1 MQKFKLKD
9 ITKEKNKMI
18 KSISSSQTEIIQSIL
33 ELHVPNHI
41 IDLDPTYSKGVFY
54 KNNNIQPPKLKY
66 DLFPQVEDCLQA
78 DCRNLPIEDKSLDC
92 IMFDPPFVVSCGPSI
107 GNGNEKSNIITNRFS
122 SFYPVTNLFSFYDES
137 LKEFY
142 RILKNNGV
150 LIFKCQDTVSG
161 GINYMSHIYIH
172 NMASNIGF
180 YPKDLFILEAKNR
193 LISGKVKN
201 QNHARKFHSYFWVF
215 EKGNKKLSKT
225 IRFI

>member
-1 MQKFKLKD
+1 
-9 ITKEKNKMI
+9 MI

-54 KNNNIQPPKLKY
+54 KNNNIQ
-66 DLFPQVEDCLQA
+66 
-78 DCRNLPIEDKSLDC
+78 R
-92 IMFDPPFVVSCGPSI
+92 I